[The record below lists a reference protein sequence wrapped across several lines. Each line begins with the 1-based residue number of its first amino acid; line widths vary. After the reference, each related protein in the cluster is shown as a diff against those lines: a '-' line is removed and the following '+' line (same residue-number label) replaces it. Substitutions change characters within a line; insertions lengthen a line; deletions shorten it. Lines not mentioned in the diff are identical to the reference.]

1 MDDKL
6 TILKLTLTS
15 FLLEYSMIV
24 VSIMF
29 AAGRD
34 SVANVAHFSACLAL
48 FLLDSLMSCK
58 SIVESVPSLKVCFCF
73 FLESTSTRN
82 ATWVMASWICD
93 NSWSLY
99 NFSES
104 LNLSFAKVRLQFRFA
119 CTLLNYLTVSMCLI
133 SWATVVSMVP
143 NSFSSWVDITPFFL
157 FNN

>member
-34 SVANVAHFSACLAL
+34 SVANVAHFSAACLAL

-58 SIVESVPSLKVCFCF
+58 SMVESVPSLKVCFCF

-82 ATWVMASWICD
+82 ATWVMAS
-93 NSWSLY
+93 
-99 NFSES
+99 
-104 LNLSFAKVRLQFRFA
+104 
-119 CTLLNYLTVSMCLI
+119 
-133 SWATVVSMVP
+133 
-143 NSFSSWVDITPFFL
+143 
-157 FNN
+157 